1 MSFQN
6 ALHEALVGL
15 KGGDGWFSDKFF
27 AAALRERGMSSVD
40 AQDISR
46 LCKNNALKTHND
58 LGSTTG
64 FHTRRYDGAR
74 FYQIKDPGKDGTMS
88 MWRQEGSFGRR
99 QPFSAALIERV
110 QSFVAAAAQ
119 KRAKAAEELA
129 DAAAAAATGG
139 ASHAGASSS
148 SASSSSAAPALRAR
162 TPATLPPWANASLAP
177 ATWPSVSFVFFVT
190 PAFFLNGVQKGQVP
204 CAFGAREADTAPS
217 LAMAHAS
224 RGPRTPQNVRF
235 TYYVFVCACA

>member
-46 LCKNNALKTHND
+46 LCKNDALKTHND

-74 FYQIKDPGKDGTMS
+74 FYQIKDPGEHGTMDL
-88 MWRQEGSFGRR
+88 WRQEGSFGRR

-110 QSFVAAAAQ
+110 QSFVAEAAQ
-119 KRAKAAEELA
+119 KRAEKLA
-129 DAAAAAATGG
+129 VAAAAVGG

-148 SASSSSAAPALRAR
+148 GASSSRAGPALRAR
-162 TPATLPPWANASLAP
+162 APVALPPWATEAAS
-177 ATWPSVSFVFFVT
+177 
-190 PAFFLNGVQKGQVP
+190 
-204 CAFGAREADTAPS
+204 
-217 LAMAHAS
+217 
-224 RGPRTPQNVRF
+224 
-235 TYYVFVCACA
+235 